1 MSRCS
6 PSHRSVAAGRGH
18 GDPSEADD
26 GGDVEQDEVPDAEGF
41 SELCHLGWDY
51 GEGMDRGDGRRSV
64 LTLRYAIITF
74 SPANIAQQSTR
85 AEVRVER
92 CLTVQ
97 ALDHWKLKFA
107 QLDQPPQP

>member
-1 MSRCS
+1 
-6 PSHRSVAAGRGH
+6 
-18 GDPSEADD
+18 
-26 GGDVEQDEVPDAEGF
+26 
-41 SELCHLGWDY
+41 
-51 GEGMDRGDGRRSV
+51 MDRGDGKRSV

-107 QLDQPPQP
+107 QLDQPPQPWVFWARARHWYAVLETAGQKVWAFVAVEYV